1 MKQILDNFGKV
12 IDNTAQFKYY
22 AGRDSKNRPTASS
35 VYITGDQEFVNTNQR
50 QKVWNQA
57 NDLLK
62 NFSLIQFAI
71 NSHLDY
77 ICNYKFTARTQDKEF
92 NKTLEKFVE
101 VKSKKQVCDV
111 YRRLSLS
118 ELSRMFY
125 LQKLVFGDSFCL
137 KTKNGKLQLIDPQMI
152 TKFADKVP
160 DKVNQYGVVTDEVG
174 AIDQYCLT
182 AVNKDNIREFVRL
195 ISQKYIISD
204 GFYPNPTST
213 RGVSPLITALNDSQ
227 DLMDLNEYT
236 LIKAKLQSIFGM
248 AIFRDSNIKG
258 NHDFDYGGIPTNSA
272 VNQPLNFKLQPGLKL
287 SLNTPDR
294 VEFLE
299 SKTPNSTYESFNNNL
314 IRKILS
320 SIGIPYFFYNSEASN
335 YASMRA
341 DSYRYQYQ
349 IQKDRESFYTT
360 LDEMYDFIIMYG
372 ILNEELTLPRG
383 ITFDDLNWN
392 YIPKTSFVLNAVDE
406 TRSAIDKLKVGLA
419 SPQQILLEL
428 GVTDTFEDIVIQNA
442 EAQRLMKEYGVVVEL
457 ANPGAT
463 TSVDLNND
471 KQISNSKV
479 DQKE

>member
-22 AGRDSKNRPTASS
+22 AGTDSKNRPTASS
-35 VYITGDQEFVNTNQR
+35 VYITGDQDFQNTNQR

-62 NFSLIQFAI
+62 NFSLVQFAI
-71 NSHLDY
+71 NTHLDY
-77 ICNYKFTARTQDKEF
+77 ICNYKFTARTDNKDF
-92 NKTLEKFVE
+92 NKTLEKFIE
-101 VKSKKQVCDV
+101 SKSKKQSVDV
-111 YRRLSLS
+111 YRRQSLS

-125 LQKLVFGDSFCL
+125 LQKLVFGDTFCL
-137 KTKNGKLQLIDPQMI
+137 KTKNAKLQLIDPQMV

-160 DKVNQYGVVTDEVG
+160 DKVNQFGVVTDEVG

-182 AVNKDNIREFVRL
+182 SVNKDNIREFTRL
-195 ISQKYIISD
+195 VPTKYIIAD
-204 GFYPNPTST
+204 GFYPNPTAT

-248 AIFRDSNIKG
+248 ALFRDSNVQG
-258 NHDFDYGGIPTNSA
+258 NHDFNYQTATNSA
-272 VNQPLNFKLQPGLKL
+272 ANQPLNFKLQPGLKL
-287 SLNTPDR
+287 SLNKEDR

-320 SIGIPYFFYNSEASN
+320 SVGIPYFFYNSEASN

-349 IQKDRESFYTT
+349 IQKDRESFYST
-360 LDEMYDFIIMYG
+360 LDEMYDFIILNG
-372 ILNEELTLPRG
+372 ILNEELILPRG
-383 ITFDDLNWN
+383 LTFEDLNWN

-442 EAQRLMKEYGVVVEL
+442 AAQQLMKEHGLVIQL
-457 ANPGAT
+457 ADPGAPT
-463 TSVDLNND
+463 TADNQVP
-471 KQISNSKV
+471 QIKDV
-479 DQKE
+479 TKE